1 MISSL
6 ASAIPAF
13 PIDKVEGW
21 ISDTLPVPLHV
32 FGLVV
37 AIGVI
42 IGAEIARRHSWR
54 YNVHDDD
61 FRGLSL
67 TVVVTG
73 FIGAHV
79 FDVLFYQWDDFM
91 KDPMLIVK
99 IWAGIS
105 SYGGFIG
112 GALGFFGYT
121 WFRRLN
127 TGLFADSIMLGLLP
141 GFTIGRLACTLAS
154 DHVGSETSFVLG
166 FDYPA
171 MRLFGFNGPVRL
183 HNLGFYELLYL
194 IPVCAIVLW
203 LGFRSKKRLAA
214 GSLAVLTGLLYAPV
228 RFALDYLR
236 FDKSDPRYLSLTFAQ
251 WMSIVAFIAAGY
263 VFLQLRK
270 HGKPAPTSAELGDKV
285 GGRLTA

>member
-1 MISSL
+1 MLSTL
-6 ASAIPAF
+6 AAAIPAF
-13 PIDKVEGW
+13 PIDRVEKW
-21 ISDTLPVPLHV
+21 ISDTLPLPLHV

-54 YNVHDDD
+54 FNVHDDD

-91 KDPMLIVK
+91 RDPMLIVK
-99 IWAGIS
+99 VWAGIS

-112 GALGFFGYT
+112 GIFGFFCYT
-121 WFRRLN
+121 WYKKLN
-127 TGLFADSIMLGLLP
+127 AGLFADSIMVGFVP
-141 GFTIGRLACTLAS
+141 GFTIGRIACTLAS

-171 MRLFGFNGPVRL
+171 MHGFGFSGPVRL

-194 IPVCAIVLW
+194 LPVCAILLW
-203 LGFRSKKRLAA
+203 LGFGSKKRLPAGFIAA
-214 GSLAVLTGLLYAPV
+214 LTGVLYAPV
-228 RFALDYLR
+228 RFFLDYLR

-251 WMSIVAFIAAGY
+251 WMSIVALIVA
-263 VFLQLRK
+263 VVVLLRLHK
-270 HGKPAPTSAELGDKV
+270 RGKPAPTSAELGNAV
-285 GGRLTA
+285 GGRLA